1 MAEEV
6 KKTNGY
12 NNSNENGTY
21 NRQPQSNRKKD
32 IEDEYIINNR
42 ITAPVV
48 RLVGDNV
55 EQGIYSIKEAVK
67 ISDDLGLDLVMI
79 SAAANPPVCKIVD
92 FQKFIYEIKKKEKE
106 RKSKQSKVEV
116 KEIRLGPNTDEHDF
130 EFKKNHAMR
139 FLQSGCKVKVEVF
152 FRGRTIIYKDQGEIM
167 LLKFASQ
174 LEEYGK
180 VEVMPKLEGKRMQ
193 MLLAP
198 NSKKK

>member
-1 MAEEV
+1 MAEELR
-6 KKTNGY
+6 KTNNPQMNAG
-12 NNSNENGTY
+12 
-21 NRQPQSNRKKD
+21 NRQNPSKRKD
-32 IEDEYIINNR
+32 IEDEYLINNR

-55 EQGIYSIKEAVK
+55 EQGIYSIKDAVK

-79 SAAANPPVCKIVD
+79 SPSANPPVCKLVD
-92 FQKFIYEIKKKEKE
+92 YQKFLYEIKKREKEK
-106 RKSKQSKVEV
+106 KAKLAKVEV
-116 KEIRLGPNTDEHDF
+116 KEIRLGPNTDDHDF

-174 LEEYGK
+174 LEDYGK
-180 VEVMPKLEGKRMQ
+180 VESMPKLEGKRMQ
-193 MLLAP
+193 MMISPLG
-198 NSKKK
+198 KKK

>member
-1 MAEEV
+1 MIMAPEFTGAIL
-6 KKTNGY
+6 KN
-12 NNSNENGTY
+12 
-21 NRQPQSNRKKD
+21 
-32 IEDEYIINNR
+32 
-42 ITAPVV
+42 
-48 RLVGDNV
+48 
-55 EQGIYSIKEAVK
+55 
-67 ISDDLGLDLVMI
+67 DLNYGQRVMI
-79 SAAANPPVCKIVD
+79 WLAM
-92 FQKFIYEIKKKEKE
+92 KKREKE
-106 RKSKQSKVEV
+106 RKSKQTKVEV

-198 NSKKK
+198 ISKKK